1 MKNDITRKKN
11 SLVFNL
17 QPCPDWDSFVPWAQ
31 ELLQCSNICLP
42 NNVDCGADRHMIT
55 FTFLQNRFSLNYE
68 NYSNSIWIETD
79 EPSAIDKLDA
89 LLTTIVTQ
97 LPHICGNQSTTTIN
111 N

>member
-1 MKNDITRKKN
+1 MNNDITRQQN
-11 SLVFNL
+11 SLIFNL
-17 QPCPDWDSFVPWAQ
+17 QSNPDWDNFEPWAQ
-31 ELLQCSNICLP
+31 ELLQCCNIDLL
-42 NNVDCGADRHMIT
+42 NSTDSGADRHMIT

-89 LLTTIVTQ
+89 LLTTIVTR
-97 LPHICGNQSTTTIN
+97 LPHIFGNQNTTTLN